1 MEENKSHEDDSSISR
16 IEKILLER
24 ERLEKVL
31 QDEYKKEVTIL
42 FSDICDYS
50 RYVDK
55 MGDISGRTLLIRHNQ
70 IVMPLVEAHD
80 GRVVEVTGDAVMA
93 AFNEPLNA
101 VNAAVAIQK
110 GLAAHN
116 IDEANADSI
125 HVKIGINDGEV
136 LVDEQATFQ
145 SLTGDVAIVAY
156 RIQSQAKKDQILIS
170 KDLYKKV
177 CGGVDILCRF
187 HGRVQ
192 MKGKTEPQ
200 DLYRILWR
208 DEEIVSEETPQIRG
222 LNAPGSKASQKVPR
236 VMHIEA
242 NFAGDNL
249 RFSVHEG
256 TKGEA
261 ITIRNYEDIPAP
273 MDIIDAR
280 CLELVDTLN
289 KTNQRG
295 RITDDILLKLH
306 DIGQIIYD
314 DIFSI
319 SIKEKLKNTRAE
331 YLCLNLDER
340 LVHIPWELLH
350 NGDQFL
356 CQRFAMGR
364 IVKTRQS
371 LLGSWNRELG
381 RPLNVL
387 LLADPTGDLKG
398 AYAEGIQIRDYL
410 DHFVDYFNVAFR
422 SDHVRADSL
431 RQKMR
436 NFDIVHF
443 AGHAD
448 YHPENPDESGWRLSE
463 INLKAKDILKMAGTS
478 AMPALIFSNSCQSAR
493 TEEWALANDFQDDIF
508 GLANAFLLSGVKHYV
523 GTFWEIIDEPSRRFA
538 LEFYKALVAGNAIG
552 ESIRQARK
560 SLIKEYGEETIV
572 WASYLLYG
580 DPTYNYMEQIWVK
593 EPAKKSQRDPHFETP
608 STVRTREDVID
619 FAEQKKLK
627 PWRKWLTTA
636 ALTVLVGVLVI
647 WGYPVFLRKGPAD
660 YESAA
665 LAHFETGNNSEAASI
680 CQVLQEKYPAR
691 TLSHVIMGNIQ
702 LQAGNKEKAKFFY
715 HRALAAPQG
724 SGHEKAQALIRL
736 GRIASIEGNPKEAL
750 QFYVQAADLAPQNT
764 QAHISQAIILADDGK
779 YHDALKLF
787 EKTKSMSTDI
797 RSINAIIQEIR
808 QKTELIDNREKQARI
823 DRLVQE
829 LLVRYETPSN
839 RQPTDDWSSTPLTV
853 WVMDFNSEGF
863 GLSEGENKIVRSIIS
878 VKLIE
883 SDRVRVVERALIDK
897 LMQEL
902 KLGRSKLV
910 DRPTALS
917 LGKILAAKV
926 IVFGQLIYQGPQTRI
941 SLRLIETETG
951 EVKAAVDRVFQRP
964 VSSDVTADEISEEL
978 ILKLRKLYPLRGKI
992 VKIES
997 DQIRLNIGR
1006 QHGVRINQQFTVVGN
1021 GVRLAI
1027 GSVEKE
1033 ESTARISDKEI
1044 ELTVGQRI
1052 ELN

>member
-31 QDEYKKEVTIL
+31 RDEYKKEVTIL
-42 FSDICDYS
+42 FSDICEYS

-70 IVMPLVEAHD
+70 IVMPLVEAHN
-80 GRVVEVTGDAVMA
+80 GRVVEVIGDAVMA

-101 VNAAVAIQK
+101 VSAAVAIQK

-156 RIQSQAKKDQILIS
+156 RIQSQAEKDQILIS

-177 CGGVDILCRF
+177 CGDEDILCRF
-187 HGRVQ
+187 HGSVQ

-208 DEEIVSEETPQIRG
+208 DEEIVSQETAQIRG
-222 LNAPGSKASQKVPR
+222 LHAPGSKASQKVPR

-242 NFAGDNL
+242 NFAGNNL

-256 TKGEA
+256 VQGEA
-261 ITIRNYEDIPAP
+261 ITIRNYEDIEAP
-273 MDIIDAR
+273 MDIIDTR

-319 SIKEKLKNTRAE
+319 SIKEKLKNTQAE

-523 GTFWEIIDEPSRRFA
+523 GTFWEIIDEPSQRFA

-552 ESIRQARK
+552 ESVRQARK
-560 SLIKEYGEETIV
+560 SLVKEYGEETIV

-593 EPAKKSQRDPHFETP
+593 EPAEESQRHPHFET
-608 STVRTREDVID
+608 SGTVRTREDVID
-619 FAEQKKLK
+619 FAEPEKLK
-627 PWRKWLTTA
+627 PWRKWLATA
-636 ALTVLVGVLVI
+636 ALTALIGVCVI
-647 WGYPVFLRKGPAD
+647 WGYPGLLRKGPSD
-660 YESAA
+660 YERAA
-665 LAHFETGNNSEAASI
+665 LKYFETGNNSEAASI

-691 TLSHVIMGNIQ
+691 TLSHVIMGNIH
-702 LQAGNKEKAKFFY
+702 LEAGNKEKAKFFY

-724 SGHEKAQALIRL
+724 SGQEKAQALIRL

-779 YHDALKLF
+779 YNDALKLF

-797 RSINAIIQEIR
+797 RSINAIIHEIR
-808 QKTELIDNREKQARI
+808 RKAELIENREKQARI

-829 LLVRYETPSN
+829 LLNRYETPSSH
-839 RQPTDDWSSTPLTV
+839 QPVDEWSSSPLTV
-853 WVMDFNSEGF
+853 WVMDFESEGF
-863 GLSEGENKIVRSIIS
+863 GLLEGENKIVRSIIS

-883 SDRVRVVERALIDK
+883 SNRVRVVERALIDK

-902 KLGRSKLV
+902 KLSKSKLV
-910 DRPTALS
+910 DRQTALS

-964 VSSDVTADEISEEL
+964 VSSDVTADEISDEL
-978 ILKLRKLYPLRGKI
+978 LLKLHTLYPLRGKI

-1006 QHGVRINQQFTVVGN
+1006 QHGVRIDQQFTVVGN

-1027 GSVEKE
+1027 ESVEKE
-1033 ESTARISDKEI
+1033 ESTARISDKEV